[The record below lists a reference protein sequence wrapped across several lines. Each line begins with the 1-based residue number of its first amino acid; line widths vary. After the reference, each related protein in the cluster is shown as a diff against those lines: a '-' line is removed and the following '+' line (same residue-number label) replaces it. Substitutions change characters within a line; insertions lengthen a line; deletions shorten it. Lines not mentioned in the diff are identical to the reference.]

1 MKRTLNLPANLI
13 AGQGKFEIGLDKLG
27 QTWYNILM
35 RNRNEKGNTMAT
47 IDFEHGLTEN
57 VDAEDTHNTTWSECE
72 CEACTSE
79 TETKGFENHQGD
91 GPSGYD
97 YFSDTRRWC

>member
-1 MKRTLNLPANLI
+1 MMMKRTLSLQASLI
-13 AGQGKFEIGLDKLG
+13 AEREKFEIGLDKLS
-27 QTWYNILM
+27 QTWYNTLM

-72 CEACTSE
+72 CEACTSTPDYE
-79 TETKGFENHQGD
+79 EWPAVGGGHFND
-91 GPSGYD
+91 GM
-97 YFSDTRRWC
+97 W

>member
-1 MKRTLNLPANLI
+1 MMKRTLNLPANLI

-57 VDAEDTHNTTWSECE
+57 VDVEDAHNTTWSECQ
-72 CEACTSE
+72 CAACTSTPDYE
-79 TETKGFENHQGD
+79 EWPPVGGGHFND
-91 GPSGYD
+91 GM
-97 YFSDTRRWC
+97 W

>member
-1 MKRTLNLPANLI
+1 MKSKNNSSL
-13 AGQGKFEIGLDKLG
+13 
-27 QTWYNILM
+27 
-35 RNRNEKGNTMAT
+35 KGTNTMIT

-57 VDAEDTHNTTWSECE
+57 VDAEDAHNTTWSECE

-91 GPSGYD
+91 GPSGFD
-97 YFSDTRRWC
+97 YYQDTKWFC

>member
-1 MKRTLNLPANLI
+1 
-13 AGQGKFEIGLDKLG
+13 
-27 QTWYNILM
+27 M

-72 CEACTSE
+72 CEACTSTPDYE
-79 TETKGFENHQGD
+79 EWPVEADLEWDAHWAAFDD
-91 GPSGYD
+91 GM
-97 YFSDTRRWC
+97 W